1 VNSVVE
7 EESKLQITQ
16 TPYAVL
22 NNCGSPD
29 DGRNDARNT
38 LRLI

>member
-1 VNSVVE
+1 VNPVVE

-22 NNCGSPD
+22 DNSRSPD
-29 DGRNDARNT
+29 NENNDAQNI